1 MIQTR
6 LIGHQVDH
14 LHHVRINELL
24 ADCLGKIGEKAGVL
38 TVLRPLMLS
47 DRRKD
52 REQLPNLAPQ
62 WEADI
67 RSLGLPEHETDELTE
82 LLLYAIVQRFRK
94 LTLEEVRKMVQL
106 TPLDKTVAGQQLI
119 QMGEKKGKKKT
130 AMKLLSMGKLT
141 VKEISQ
147 VTGLALKEVKAL
159 KNSVT
164 Q

>member
-1 MIQTR
+1 MI
-6 LIGHQVDH
+6 
-14 LHHVRINELL
+14 E
-24 ADCLGKIGEKAGVL
+24 
-38 TVLRPLMLS
+38 
-47 DRRKD
+47 
-52 REQLPNLAPQ
+52 
-62 WEADI
+62 
-67 RSLGLPEHETDELTE
+67 
-82 LLLYAIVQRFRK
+82 
-94 LTLEEVRKMVQL
+94 L